1 MIPLDEAQRF
11 VRAGL
16 SALSPIA
23 LALDEA
29 LGCVV
34 SEELVAK
41 EPVPR
46 FSNSAMDGYALRSI
60 DTKQAT
66 VRLHVVGS
74 ILTGEVSGL
83 HLERGQTVRIMTG
96 GLLPDGADCVCKME
110 EVTIDPGGRVVQI
123 DRAISRGQHVRHPGE
138 DVAVGQVHL
147 TPGCELGPLQIGL
160 LASQGCTSVIVHP
173 RPRVGVLST
182 GSELVDFSDPLVG
195 GKIRDTNR
203 PMLLAT
209 LRRSGFT
216 PVDLGSVKDDAS
228 AIAGKLQQGVQE
240 CDAVISTGGVS
251 VGDADF
257 VKTVLLELCGEAA
270 RSMQVAIKPG
280 KPFAFGVAGPRKTP
294 VFGLAGNPVS
304 NLVGFELLVRPALRL
319 LAGHQTLE
327 RPTLNAVLD
336 CPLPRR
342 RDGKLHLIYV
352 TARFHE
358 DGRLHVRS
366 AVRQGSHLLSGVAN
380 GNAIVMVADG
390 DGFEVGEVVP
400 TVILDSEQWPLG
412 PASTA
417 P

>member
-1 MIPLDEAQRF
+1 
-11 VRAGL
+11 
-16 SALSPIA
+16 
-23 LALDEA
+23 
-29 LGCVV
+29 
-34 SEELVAK
+34 
-41 EPVPR
+41 
-46 FSNSAMDGYALRSI
+46 
-60 DTKQAT
+60 
-66 VRLHVVGS
+66 
-74 ILTGEVSGL
+74 
-83 HLERGQTVRIMTG
+83 
-96 GLLPDGADCVCKME
+96 
-110 EVTIDPGGRVVQI
+110 
-123 DRAISRGQHVRHPGE
+123 
-138 DVAVGQVHL
+138 
-147 TPGCELGPLQIGL
+147 
-160 LASQGCTSVIVHP
+160 
-173 RPRVGVLST
+173 VLST

-390 DGFEVGEVVP
+390 DGLEVGEVVP